1 MHAWDPIIRIRG
13 WNASRSSIYI
23 YIFIY
28 RFEPLYRGLK
38 KKEKRK
44 KFANGIVKLQREFS
58 AALLDGDSVFYT
70 LNVDGSGS
78 RLIVLDLILAGWI
91 ARKVCAR
98 IGKSVLIGSRIFP

>member
-13 WNASRSSIYI
+13 WDASRSSIYI
-23 YIFIY
+23 YIYISI
-28 RFEPLYRGLK
+28 RTTLSRVK

-78 RLIVLDLILAGWI
+78 RLIVLGLILAGWI